1 MTVFV
6 LDMMYF
12 MKKDQGMYEGEKRKA
27 NFYKSKRLN

>member
-12 MKKDQGMYEGEKRKA
+12 MKKDQGMYEGKKRKS
-27 NFYKSKRLN
+27 NFYKSKRIN

>member
-12 MKKDQGMYEGEKRKA
+12 MKKDQGMYEGKKKNNLISINLKE
-27 NFYKSKRLN
+27 